1 MGNYE
6 QLKAAIAA
14 VIKQNGNNEITG
26 DLLQN
31 TLTTIVSN
39 VGNDSTF
46 AGVATP
52 DTVPGSPD
60 QNVFYIAGTRGVYNN
75 FDGTTIV
82 NEMVVFT
89 NETGVWTSQ
98 NIGIALNGV
107 PNLFLGVG
115 YVRKDNGN
123 INTPSSNFT
132 NTPFLPIDRTK
143 DLQIKAYEGVTN
155 LMAFCAFYD
164 SDYKFISVW
173 QPGGAADG
181 TRTATIPANQ
191 IPENTV
197 YIRCS
202 GLRTVTDNYVIP
214 FDLYNVLVNL
224 STKADINAVIS
235 QINTYLNGSY
245 VYRGWAIPSTVP
257 VSGKANIFYLATEP
271 GVYVGFGN
279 FEVTNRL
286 TVFLRTNPDDDFIA
300 TEIGVSLNGVRS
312 LFREIGY
319 IRNTDG
325 KVNTGSV
332 LWRCTPYLH
341 ITGKDDLQ
349 IRGQIGENA
358 PLVAL
363 CAFYDKDYNF
373 ISAFTPEWAGNAIVT
388 VKISAADIPANTV
401 YIRCTGSET
410 LGYVLP
416 WDIFDLTIDV
426 SETNNRIKNISDRLD
441 DVYKE
446 VDDIPPYL
454 HIIKDEENKIIGYI
468 KNDGSVEFYKGGFSN
483 EVSEIGDIPGV
494 LKAIK
499 DENGNIIMLITEN
512 GVEIPNFNSKSLN
525 IRLRGIELTTKAN
538 AAAIDKNKYYQP
550 QVENAVLVEKGKFV
564 MPGNPLVNREPIF
577 CVHDDD
583 TIDMNIPTSS
593 PSSWMNGGGYLT
605 TLYPL
610 LQSLGLRGNLA
621 AEGQRTSLTNNV
633 PQLNANGEVAKKL
646 QDERGWEI
654 MAHSMTARYEYVNY
668 LVESL
673 DSDLAIT
680 ILENSTYAG
689 ETSNNTT
696 SVYVSSENKNYMVNA
711 NKEWVEVPTEYIK
724 PYIKNYETDS
734 IIMYNPTFPIWYQ
747 WGKWLEIAT
756 QLGFKTKCWVTSGD
770 TTSHA
775 NVKLINKY
783 IPWGFGNLDISQVN
797 IPPLTTTVVRLPME
811 QQPNYKGEQD
821 PDNSYKPE
829 LLASW
834 KKVVDEAVSKKGWVI
849 FALHAYR
856 PCWLNKLPGSLV
868 SEGGTYPDEWV
879 YPARNPT
886 EYPDNYLEPPTE
898 KGINNW
904 SDWTPCPNTRLYML
918 YEILQYAKEKGMF
931 NVTSTEAFEKMGNL
945 VNVGI
950 FLKGGSWGVDKK
962 LITYKPNYPHY
973 IVGIDDSQDYFND

>member
-26 DLLQN
+26 DILQN

-39 VGNDSTF
+39 VGKDSTF

-52 DTVPGSPD
+52 KTVPGTPD
-60 QNVFYIAGTRGVYNN
+60 QNVFYIAGTRGVYSN
-75 FDGTTIV
+75 FDGTVLT

-89 NETGVWTSQ
+89 NESGSWTSQ
-98 NIGIALNGV
+98 SIGIALNGV

-115 YVRKDNGN
+115 YIRKDNGKVY
-123 INTPSSNFT
+123 TPASNFT

-164 SDYKFISVW
+164 NDYKFISVW
-173 QPGGAADG
+173 QPGGATDG
-181 TRTATIPANQ
+181 ARTATIPADQ
-191 IPENTV
+191 IPANTA

-202 GLRTVTDNYVIP
+202 GTKTVMDNYVIP

-224 STKADINAVIS
+224 ATKTDVNTVIA
-235 QINTYLNGSY
+235 QINTYLNGGY

-257 VSGKANIFYLATEP
+257 ASDKSNVFYLATEP
-271 GVYVGFGN
+271 GLYTNFGN

-286 TVFLRTNPDDDFIA
+286 TVFRRTNPENDFIA
-300 TEIGVSLNGVRS
+300 TEIGVPLNGVRS

-319 IRNTDG
+319 IRATDG
-325 KVNTGSV
+325 KANVESTAWN
-332 LWRCTPYLH
+332 CTPYLR

-349 IRGQIGENA
+349 IRGNISKSA
-358 PLVAL
+358 PIAF

-373 ISAFTPEWAGNAIVT
+373 ISAFTPAWTGT
-388 VKISAADIPANTV
+388 VQITATIAAAEIPANTV
-401 YIRCTGSET
+401 YIRCTGSKT
-410 LGYVLP
+410 TGYVLP
-416 WDIFDLTIDV
+416 WDIFDLTVDV
-426 SETNNRIKNISDRLD
+426 NKVKDDIEKIWDTLD
-441 DVYKE
+441 CIYKE
-446 VDDIPPYL
+446 VEDIPPYL
-454 HIIKDEENKIIGYI
+454 HIIKDKENKIIGFI
-468 KNDGSVEFYKGGFSN
+468 KKDGSFEFYKGGFAN
-483 EVSEIGDIPGV
+483 EISQIEDIPGI
-494 LKAIK
+494 LKVIK
-499 DENGNIIMLITEN
+499 DENGNIIMYITEN
-512 GVEIPNFNSKSLN
+512 GVEIPNLNSKSLN
-525 IRLRGIELTTKAN
+525 ARLYEIELMTKAN
-538 AAAIDKNKYYQP
+538 SAAIDKNKYYQP
-550 QVENAVLVEKGKFV
+550 QVENAVLVEKGKFEI
-564 MPGNPLVNREPIF
+564 PGNPLFDRQPMF

-583 TIDMNIPTSS
+583 LIDMNIPTSL

-621 AEGQRTSLTNNV
+621 AEGQRMGFLSST
-633 PQLNANGEVAKKL
+633 PQLNSNGEIAKEL
-646 QDERGWEI
+646 QDKRDWEI
-654 MAHSMTARYEYVNY
+654 MAHSMMARYEYVNY
-668 LVESL
+668 LVETL
-673 DSDLAIT
+673 DSDLART

-689 ETSNNTT
+689 VASNNTT

-711 NKEWVEVPTEYIK
+711 NKEWVEVPTPYIK
-724 PYIKNYETDS
+724 PYIKNYQTDS

-747 WGKWLEIAT
+747 WGEWLKIAT
-756 QLGFKTKCWVTSGD
+756 QLGFKTKCWVTPGG

-775 NVKLINKY
+775 NVKLINRY
-783 IPWGFGNLDISQVN
+783 IPWGFGNVSISQVN
-797 IPPLTTTVVRLPME
+797 VPPLTTTIVRLPME
-811 QQPNYKGEQD
+811 QQPGYIGQED

-829 LLASW
+829 LLESW
-834 KKVVDEAVSKKGWVI
+834 KKVVDEAVEKKGWVI

-931 NVTSTEAFEKMGNL
+931 NVTSTEAFNKIGNL
-945 VNVGI
+945 INVGI
-950 FLKGGSWGVDKK
+950 FLKGGSWNFDKN
-962 LITYKPNYPHY
+962 LITNKLNYQHY
-973 IVGIDDSQDYFND
+973 IVGADGSQDYFND